1 MMMTMI
7 VMMIV
12 MVVTRGGT
20 TSIMHEL
27 LIIYIII
34 YLYTW
39 IYLHFRAQYVHLKD
53 NTLHNLAHVKH
64 FITSHRHMQ
73 NKRI

>member
-20 TSIMHEL
+20 ISMMHEL
-27 LIIYIII
+27 LIIY
-34 YLYTW
+34 LYTW
-39 IYLHFRAQYVHLKD
+39 IFLHFRAQYVHLKD
-53 NTLHNLAHVKH
+53 NTLHNLALVKR

-73 NKRI
+73 NKRM